1 MSKKNRQKKWDQ
13 SLSAGFAEK
22 NSSLSPSSLQAL
34 HHSVKD
40 DIITVLRKG
49 IRALLKG
56 DLVALREE
64 SDHIIHC
71 SAIFQ
76 RQESIQT
83 AVVIYALAKILERGK
98 TIDAKVIDAME
109 KAISFMLADNLRG
122 FNTEIKAIYD
132 MIGSVDD
139 QLSMYMQHV
148 ITEAQIKKGSR
159 IYEHGIS
166 LGQTAEIF
174 GLSQWELMKYVGKTR
189 VSEEAVDIVPI
200 RTRITFART
209 LFNSNGMRRGIG
221 K

>member
-1 MSKKNRQKKWDQ
+1 MSKKSKHKKWNQ
-13 SLSAGFAEK
+13 QLTSGVTEK
-22 NSSLSPSSLQAL
+22 NSSLSSPSLSAL
-34 HHSVKD
+34 HHSVKE
-40 DIITVLRKG
+40 DIINVLRNG

-98 TIDAKVIDAME
+98 TIDAKVIDAIE
-109 KAISFMLADNLRG
+109 KAISFMMVDNLRG

-132 MIGSVDD
+132 MIGAVDD

-148 ITEAQIKKGSR
+148 VTEAQIKKGSR

-166 LGQTAEIF
+166 LGQTAQIF

-189 VSEEAVDIVPI
+189 VSEEAGDIVPI
-200 RTRITFART
+200 RDRMIFART
-209 LFNSNGMRRGIG
+209 LFSAGKGIV

>member
-1 MSKKNRQKKWDQ
+1 MIKKRKKGG
-13 SLSAGFAEK
+13 SPLAIAPVEK
-22 NSSLSPSSLQAL
+22 SSLVPPLHAL

-40 DIITVLRKG
+40 DIISVLRTG
-49 IRALLKG
+49 IKSLLKG

-98 TIDAKVIDAME
+98 TIDAKVINAME
-109 KAISFMLADNLRG
+109 KAISFMMADNLRG

-132 MIGSVDD
+132 MIGAVDD

-148 ITEAQIKKGSR
+148 VTEAQIKKGSR

-174 GLSQWELMKYVGKTR
+174 GLSQWELMKYIGKTR
-189 VSEEAVDIVPI
+189 VSEEAGDIVPI
-200 RTRITFART
+200 RDRITFART
-209 LFNSNGMRRGIG
+209 LFSAGRGIA

>member
-1 MSKKNRQKKWDQ
+1 MGKKRKKWEQPLNTAVAKKDA
-13 SLSAGFAEK
+13 SI
-22 NSSLSPSSLQAL
+22 SPSPPHAL

-40 DIITVLRKG
+40 DIIAVLRNG
-49 IRALLKG
+49 IKALLKG

-98 TIDAKVIDAME
+98 TIDAKVIAAIE
-109 KAISFMLADNLRG
+109 KAISFMQADNLRG

-132 MIGSVDD
+132 MIGAVDD

-148 ITEAQIKKGSR
+148 VTEAQIKKGSR

-166 LGQTAEIF
+166 LGQTAQIF

-189 VSEEAVDIVPI
+189 VSEEAGDIVPI

-209 LFNSNGMRRGIG
+209 LFNGGRGVG

>member
-1 MSKKNRQKKWDQ
+1 MGKKRKKWEQPLNTAVAKKDA
-13 SLSAGFAEK
+13 SI
-22 NSSLSPSSLQAL
+22 SPSSPHAL

-40 DIITVLRKG
+40 DIIAVLRNG
-49 IRALLKG
+49 IKALLKG

-98 TIDAKVIDAME
+98 TIDAKVIAAIE
-109 KAISFMLADNLRG
+109 KAISFMQADNLRG

-148 ITEAQIKKGSR
+148 VTEAQIKKGSR

-166 LGQTAEIF
+166 LGQTAQIF

-189 VSEEAVDIVPI
+189 VSEEAGDIVPI

-209 LFNSNGMRRGIG
+209 LFNGGRGVG

>member
-1 MSKKNRQKKWDQ
+1 MSKKRKKWEQPLNTAIDKKDA
-13 SLSAGFAEK
+13 SI
-22 NSSLSPSSLQAL
+22 SPSSPHAL

-40 DIITVLRKG
+40 DIIAVLRNG
-49 IRALLKG
+49 IKALLKG

-98 TIDAKVIDAME
+98 TIDAKVIAAIE
-109 KAISFMLADNLRG
+109 KAISFMQADNLRG

-132 MIGSVDD
+132 MIGAVDD

-148 ITEAQIKKGSR
+148 VTEAQIKKGSR

-166 LGQTAEIF
+166 LGQTAQIF

-189 VSEEAVDIVPI
+189 VSEEAGDIVPI

-209 LFNSNGMRRGIG
+209 LFNGGRGVG

>member
-1 MSKKNRQKKWDQ
+1 MNKKRKKGEQPLGIISADKSSAAP
-13 SLSAGFAEK
+13 SLS
-22 NSSLSPSSLQAL
+22 AL
-34 HHSVKD
+34 HHSVKE
-40 DIITVLRKG
+40 DIISVLRKG

-98 TIDAKVIDAME
+98 TIDAKVINAME
-109 KAISFMLADNLRG
+109 KAISFMIADNLRG
-122 FNTEIKAIYD
+122 FNTEIKTIYD
-132 MIGSVDD
+132 MIGAVDD

-148 ITEAQIKKGSR
+148 VTEAQIKKGSR

-174 GLSQWELMKYVGKTR
+174 GLSQWELMKYIGKTR
-189 VSEEAVDIVPI
+189 VSEEAGDIVPI
-200 RTRITFART
+200 HDRMMFART
-209 LFNSNGMRRGIG
+209 LFTAGRGIA

>member
-1 MSKKNRQKKWDQ
+1 MNIKNKKWKQ
-13 SLSAGFAEK
+13 PLNTGAAEK
-22 NSSLSPSSLQAL
+22 NLSASSLQSPSDL

-40 DIITVLRKG
+40 DIIAVLRNAIKS
-49 IRALLKG
+49 LLKG

-98 TIDAKVIDAME
+98 TIDAKVIDAIE
-109 KAISFMLADNLRG
+109 KAISFMMVDNLRG

-132 MIGSVDD
+132 MIGAVDD

-148 ITEAQIKKGSR
+148 VTEAQIKKGSR

-174 GLSQWELMKYVGKTR
+174 GLSQWELMKYIGKTR
-189 VSEEAVDIVPI
+189 VSEEAVDTVLI
-200 RTRITFART
+200 RDRIIFART
-209 LFNSNGMRRGIG
+209 LFTASR
-221 K
+221 

>member
-1 MSKKNRQKKWDQ
+1 MCMIKKKKKILVQ
-13 SLSAGFAEK
+13 T
-22 NSSLSPSSLQAL
+22 LQINL
-34 HHSVKD
+34 HTSVKE
-40 DIITVLRKG
+40 DIISVLQKG
-49 IRALLKG
+49 IKALLNA

-83 AVVIYALAKILERGK
+83 AVVIYALSKILERGK
-98 TIDAKVIDAME
+98 TIDAKVIDAMQ
-109 KAISFMLADNLRG
+109 KAINFMNADNLRG

-132 MIGSVDD
+132 MISNVDD

-174 GLSQWELMKYVGKTR
+174 GLSQWELMKYVGRTR
-189 VSEEAVDIVPI
+189 VSEETIDTVPI
-200 RTRITFART
+200 RTRISFARQ
-209 LFNSNGMRRGIG
+209 LFSTTI
-221 K
+221 